1 MIEENRNSIV
11 IRDIDPMSSEFG
23 KFEKAFSIYDP
34 VYHKYVFHAYTLNDN
49 TLYIP
54 ATIGAESVQAF
65 FPSQSIVQNYAGT
78 PKARRAKF
86 KMVHTPKNNI
96 QVEALNFLLKM
107 QSDNVTRS
115 RMLNLA
121 TGSGKTFVSIAM
133 LSQFQL
139 RGMVIVDSVD
149 LANQWKEEFLSHT
162 DMKDE
167 DIMILSGQ
175 ESIEA
180 AKTADGV
187 KVFIAILK
195 TLGTLLETDLNAI
208 NDLTHKLGIG
218 VRIFDE
224 CHTNFKAI
232 CDINELSNVAYTVY
246 LTATPNRS
254 DYKEDRLYGKVFWKI
269 PSYDGHK
276 KQNTKYHKIVL
287 CRFNSNPTIT
297 QQISVRTKYG
307 FSVAKWSEF
316 LSSGQQYDNFYKSLK
331 TVLDKFKLIEDKRKV
346 AIMLPTIDIILKTKD
361 KLQTD
366 YGIDVGTFIG
376 DIPKDEREA
385 ELEKTVFIT
394 NQKIFGKGIDVPD
407 LDCIINYVQLSSKVN
422 LEQILGRLRDNEGHS
437 HVMIDMTDTGFVE
450 CRNQLK
456 TRKSFYK
463 TVAQQIVTIEESF

>member
-1 MIEENRNSIV
+1 
-11 IRDIDPMSSEFG
+11 
-23 KFEKAFSIYDP
+23 
-34 VYHKYVFHAYTLNDN
+34 
-49 TLYIP
+49 
-54 ATIGAESVQAF
+54 
-65 FPSQSIVQNYAGT
+65 
-78 PKARRAKF
+78 
-86 KMVHTPKNNI
+86 
-96 QVEALNFLLKM
+96 
-107 QSDNVTRS
+107 
-115 RMLNLA
+115 
-121 TGSGKTFVSIAM
+121 
-133 LSQFQL
+133 
-139 RGMVIVDSVD
+139 
-149 LANQWKEEFLSHT
+149 
-162 DMKDE
+162 
-167 DIMILSGQ
+167 
-175 ESIEA
+175 
-180 AKTADGV
+180 
-187 KVFIAILK
+187 
-195 TLGTLLETDLNAI
+195 LGTLLETDLNAI